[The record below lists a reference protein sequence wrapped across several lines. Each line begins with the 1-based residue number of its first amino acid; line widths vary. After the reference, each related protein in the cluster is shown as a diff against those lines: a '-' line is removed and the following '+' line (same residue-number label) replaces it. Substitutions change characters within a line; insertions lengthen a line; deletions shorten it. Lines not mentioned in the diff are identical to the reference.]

1 MKLSRYEIAAIKK
14 TAQITKPKR
23 AKMAKLIAKR
33 DALDNEINTLQNEI
47 DLWEAPIITKHGYS
61 SEQILSGEAD
71 EIASQTEN
79 MPEVPVGTVDYT
91 EEAPFENWT
100 LKDRRLEETADIE
113 AVHTSASVD
122 EDPFKEP
129 EL

>member
-1 MKLSRYEIAAIKK
+1 MELSRYELAAVKK
-14 TAQITKPKR
+14 TAQIIKPKR

-33 DALDNEINTLQNEI
+33 DAIDNEINALQSEI

-79 MPEVPVGTVDYT
+79 MSEVPIETVDDT
-91 EEAPFENWT
+91 EET
-100 LKDRRLEETADIE
+100 SLEIESPRVEEEEAADMQ
-113 AVHTSASVD
+113 AGHTSASVD
-122 EDPFKEP
+122 EDLFKEP

>member
-1 MKLSRYEIAAIKK
+1 MELSRYELAAVKR
-14 TAQITKPKR
+14 TAQIIKPKR

-33 DALDNEINTLQNEI
+33 DDLDNEINALQNEI

-71 EIASQTEN
+71 KIASQTEN
-79 MPEVPVGTVDYT
+79 MPQTT
-91 EEAPFENWT
+91 AEEI
-100 LKDRRLEETADIE
+100 DDDMGQ
-113 AVHTSASVD
+113 TSYMPG

>member
-1 MKLSRYEIAAIKK
+1 MELSRYEMAAVKK
-14 TAQITKPKR
+14 TAQIIKPKR

-33 DALDNEINTLQNEI
+33 DALDNEINALQNEI

-61 SEQILSGEAD
+61 SEQILSGDAD

-79 MPEVPVGTVDYT
+79 MSGVSVETVDDT
-91 EEAPFENWT
+91 EEASWRTGFSRVEG
-100 LKDRRLEETADIE
+100 EETADTE
-113 AVHTSASVD
+113 VAHTSVSVD
-122 EDPFKEP
+122 EDPFKDP

>member
-1 MKLSRYEIAAIKK
+1 MELSRYELAAVKR
-14 TAQITKPKR
+14 TAQIVKPKR
-23 AKMAKLIAKR
+23 VKLAKLIAKK
-33 DALDNEINTLQNEI
+33 DALDNEINALQNEI

-79 MPEVPVGTVDYT
+79 MPQTTV
-91 EEAPFENWT
+91 EEIDDDMGQTPYMPG
-100 LKDRRLEETADIE
+100 
-113 AVHTSASVD
+113 

>member
-1 MKLSRYEIAAIKK
+1 MELSRYELAAVKR
-14 TAQITKPKR
+14 TAQIIKPKR

-33 DALDNEINTLQNEI
+33 DALDNEINALQNEI

-71 EIASQTEN
+71 KIASQTEN
-79 MPEVPVGTVDYT
+79 MSGVLVETVDDT
-91 EEAPFENWT
+91 EQAPLRTGFSRVEG
-100 LKDRRLEETADIE
+100 EETADTEI
-113 AVHTSASVD
+113 AHTSVSVD
-122 EDPFKEP
+122 EDPFKDP

>member
-1 MKLSRYEIAAIKK
+1 MELSRYELAAIKK
-14 TAQITKPKR
+14 TVQIIKPKR

-33 DALDNEINTLQNEI
+33 DAIDSEVSALQSEI

-79 MPEVPVGTVDYT
+79 MSEVPVETVDDT
-91 EEAPFENWT
+91 EEVEA
-100 LKDRRLEETADIE
+100 ADMQ
-113 AVHTSASVD
+113 AGYTSASVD
-122 EDPFKEP
+122 ENP

>member
-1 MKLSRYEIAAIKK
+1 MKLDRYSMAAIKK
-14 TAQITKPKR
+14 TAQIIKPKR
-23 AKMAKLIAKR
+23 AKICKLLAKR
-33 DALDNEINTLQNEI
+33 EEINRQIDSLQSEI

-79 MPEVPVGTVDYT
+79 MSEVPVETVDDT
-91 EEAPFENWT
+91 EEGEA
-100 LKDRRLEETADIE
+100 ADMQ
-113 AVHTSASVD
+113 AGHTSTSVD
-122 EDPFKEP
+122 ENP

>member
-1 MKLSRYEIAAIKK
+1 MKLDRYSMAAIKK
-14 TAQITKPKR
+14 TAQIIKPKR

-33 DALDNEINTLQNEI
+33 DAIDNEVSALQSEI

-79 MPEVPVGTVDYT
+79 MPEVPVGTINDA
-91 EEAPFENWT
+91 EEAPLRTGFSRTEG
-100 LKDRRLEETADIE
+100 EETTDE
-113 AVHTSASVD
+113 GWDTSASVD
-122 EDPFKEP
+122 ENP

>member
-1 MKLSRYEIAAIKK
+1 MELSRYELAAVKK
-14 TAQITKPKR
+14 TAQIIKPKR
-23 AKMAKLIAKR
+23 AKICKLLAKR
-33 DALDNEINTLQNEI
+33 KEIDMQIDALQSEI

-79 MPEVPVGTVDYT
+79 MSGAPVETVDDT
-91 EEAPFENWT
+91 EEGEA
-100 LKDRRLEETADIE
+100 ADME
-113 AVHTSASVD
+113 AGHTSASVD
-122 EDPFKEP
+122 ENP

>member
-1 MKLSRYEIAAIKK
+1 MELSRYELAAVKK
-14 TAQITKPKR
+14 TAQIIKPKR

-33 DALDNEINTLQNEI
+33 DAIDNEINALQSEI

-79 MPEVPVGTVDYT
+79 MSGVSVETVDDT
-91 EEAPFENWT
+91 EEAPLRTGFSRVEG
-100 LKDRRLEETADIE
+100 EETADTE
-113 AVHTSASVD
+113 VAHTSVSVD
-122 EDPFKEP
+122 EDPFKDP

>member
-1 MKLSRYEIAAIKK
+1 MELSRYELAAVKK
-14 TAQITKPKR
+14 TAQIIKPKR

-33 DALDNEINTLQNEI
+33 DAIDNEVSALQSEI

-71 EIASQTEN
+71 EIALQTEN
-79 MPEVPVGTVDYT
+79 MPEVPVGTINDA
-91 EEAPFENWT
+91 EEAPLRTGFSRTEG
-100 LKDRRLEETADIE
+100 EETTDEGWDTA
-113 AVHTSASVD
+113 ASVN
-122 EDPFKEP
+122 ENP

>member
-1 MKLSRYEIAAIKK
+1 MELSRYELAAIKK
-14 TAQITKPKR
+14 TAQIIKPKR

-33 DALDNEINTLQNEI
+33 DAIDNEVSALQSEI

-79 MPEVPVGTVDYT
+79 MSGVPVETVDGT
-91 EEAPFENWT
+91 EE
-100 LKDRRLEETADIE
+100 EEAADMQ
-113 AVHTSASVD
+113 AGHTSTSVD
-122 EDPFKEP
+122 ENP

>member
-1 MKLSRYEIAAIKK
+1 MKLDRYSMAAIKR
-14 TAQITKPKR
+14 TAQIIKPKR

-33 DALDNEINTLQNEI
+33 DAIDNEVSALQSEI

-79 MPEVPVGTVDYT
+79 MPEVPVGTINDA
-91 EEAPFENWT
+91 EEAPLRTGFSRTEG
-100 LKDRRLEETADIE
+100 EETTDEGWDTA
-113 AVHTSASVD
+113 ASVD
-122 EDPFKEP
+122 ENP

>member
-1 MKLSRYEIAAIKK
+1 MELSRYELAAVKK
-14 TAQITKPKR
+14 TAQIIKPKR

-33 DALDNEINTLQNEI
+33 DALDNEINALQNEI

-79 MPEVPVGTVDYT
+79 MPEVPVGTVDDT
-91 EEAPFENWT
+91 EEAPLRIESPRIEGE
-100 LKDRRLEETADIE
+100 DTADIE
-113 AVHTSASVD
+113 AMPTPASID
-122 EDPFKEP
+122 EDPFEEP

>member
-1 MKLSRYEIAAIKK
+1 MKLDRYSMAAIKK
-14 TAQITKPKR
+14 TAQIIKPKR

-33 DALDNEINTLQNEI
+33 NTLDNEINALQNEI

-79 MPEVPVGTVDYT
+79 MPEVPVGTINDA
-91 EEAPFENWT
+91 EEAPLRTGFSRTEG
-100 LKDRRLEETADIE
+100 EETTDE
-113 AVHTSASVD
+113 GWDTSASVD
-122 EDPFKEP
+122 ENP

>member
-1 MKLSRYEIAAIKK
+1 MKLDRYSMAAIKK
-14 TAQITKPKR
+14 TAQIIKPKR
-23 AKMAKLIAKR
+23 AKICKLLAKR
-33 DALDNEINTLQNEI
+33 EEINRQIDSLQSEI

-79 MPEVPVGTVDYT
+79 MPEVPVGTINDA
-91 EEAPFENWT
+91 EEAPLRTGFSRTEG
-100 LKDRRLEETADIE
+100 EETTDE
-113 AVHTSASVD
+113 GWDTSASVD
-122 EDPFKEP
+122 ENP

>member
-1 MKLSRYEIAAIKK
+1 MELSRYELAAVKK
-14 TAQITKPKR
+14 TAQIIKPKR
-23 AKMAKLIAKR
+23 AKICKLLTKR
-33 DALDNEINTLQNEI
+33 EEINRQIDSLQSEI

-79 MPEVPVGTVDYT
+79 ISEVPVETVDDT
-91 EEAPFENWT
+91 EEGEA
-100 LKDRRLEETADIE
+100 ADMQ
-113 AVHTSASVD
+113 AGHTSTSVD
-122 EDPFKEP
+122 ENP

>member
-1 MKLSRYEIAAIKK
+1 MKLDRYSMAAIKK
-14 TAQITKPKR
+14 TAQIIKPKR

-33 DALDNEINTLQNEI
+33 DALDNEINALQSEI

-79 MPEVPVGTVDYT
+79 MPEVPVETVDDAEET
-91 EEAPFENWT
+91 SLEIESPRVEEEEA
-100 LKDRRLEETADIE
+100 ADIE
-113 AVHTSASVD
+113 AAPTSAFID
-122 EDPFKEP
+122 EDLFKEP

>member
-1 MKLSRYEIAAIKK
+1 MKLDRYSMAAIKK
-14 TAQITKPKR
+14 TAQIIKPKR

-33 DALDNEINTLQNEI
+33 DAIDNEVSALQSEI

-71 EIASQTEN
+71 DIASQTEN
-79 MPEVPVGTVDYT
+79 MSRVPVETIDDV
-91 EEAPFENWT
+91 EEGPLRTGFSRTKEKEPMNIEPAHT
-100 LKDRRLEETADIE
+100 L
-113 AVHTSASVD
+113 ASVD
-122 EDPFKEP
+122 ENP

>member
-1 MKLSRYEIAAIKK
+1 MKLDRYSMAAIKR
-14 TAQITKPKR
+14 TAQIIKPKR

-33 DALDNEINTLQNEI
+33 DAIDNEVSALQSEI
-47 DLWEAPIITKHGYS
+47 DLWEAPIITKYGYS

-79 MPEVPVGTVDYT
+79 MPEVPVGTINDA
-91 EEAPFENWT
+91 EEAPLRTGFSRTEG
-100 LKDRRLEETADIE
+100 EETTDEGWDTA
-113 AVHTSASVD
+113 ASVD
-122 EDPFKEP
+122 ENP

>member
-1 MKLSRYEIAAIKK
+1 MKLDRYSMAAIKK
-14 TAQITKPKR
+14 TAQIIKPKR

-33 DALDNEINTLQNEI
+33 NTLDNEINALQNEI

-79 MPEVPVGTVDYT
+79 MPEVPVGTINDA
-91 EEAPFENWT
+91 EEAPLRTGFSKTEG
-100 LKDRRLEETADIE
+100 EETTDE
-113 AVHTSASVD
+113 GWDTSASVD
-122 EDPFKEP
+122 ENP

>member
-1 MKLSRYEIAAIKK
+1 MELSRYELAAVKK
-14 TAQITKPKR
+14 TAQIIKPKR
-23 AKMAKLIAKR
+23 AKICKLLAKR
-33 DALDNEINTLQNEI
+33 EEINRQIDSLQSEI

-79 MPEVPVGTVDYT
+79 MSGVPVETVDDT
-91 EEAPFENWT
+91 EE
-100 LKDRRLEETADIE
+100 RE
-113 AVHTSASVD
+113 ATDMQAGHTSTSVD
-122 EDPFKEP
+122 ENP

>member
-1 MKLSRYEIAAIKK
+1 MELSRYELAAVKR
-14 TAQITKPKR
+14 TAQIIKPKR

-33 DALDNEINTLQNEI
+33 DALDNEINALQNEI

-79 MPEVPVGTVDYT
+79 MSGVSVETVDDT
-91 EEAPFENWT
+91 EEASWRTGFSRVEG
-100 LKDRRLEETADIE
+100 EETADTE
-113 AVHTSASVD
+113 VAHTSVSVD
-122 EDPFKEP
+122 EDPFKDP